1 MFVQWYTLRIN
12 HFIKAPGTYD
22 IQTHNGAFD
31 AESVSRRQTKSAGWQ
46 QQKETE
52 NTAKRPHLLY
62 MYVYGLCV
70 MTSKSMQFHPKSQLA
85 RERARSDVSA

>member
-1 MFVQWYTLRIN
+1 MFIQWYTLRIN
-12 HFIKAPGTYD
+12 YFIKAPGTYD

-62 MYVYGLCV
+62 MYVYSL
-70 MTSKSMQFHPKSQLA
+70 
-85 RERARSDVSA
+85 